1 MHQSFYLLSLH
12 LSPVPPSITSP
23 VAGFTYTVN
32 ASDPVTFQCTTSG
45 IPPPLIT
52 FYNNSGL
59 LLTST
64 VDPRVTISDPI
75 TYIMI
80 GDQTVSTA
88 STSLTINGTRDGD
101 SGNYTCVA
109 SNQGAAM
116 LLSNQTFQLVV
127 QCKLLLITHTLNVS
141 MFLLFLILQYFPPSP
156 HLLQTKL

>member
-1 MHQSFYLLSLH
+1 MTTS
-12 LSPVPPSITSP
+12 LSPVPPNITLS

-32 ASDPVTFQCTTSG
+32 ASDPVTFQCTASG

-52 FYNNSGL
+52 FYNSSG

-64 VDPRVTISDPI
+64 VDPRVTISDGPI
-75 TYIMI
+75 TGYITI

-127 QCKLLLITHTLNVS
+127 QCKLLLIKHTLNVS
-141 MFLLFLILQYFPPSP
+141 MFLLFPILQYFPPSP
-156 HLLQTKL
+156 HPLQTEL

>member
-1 MHQSFYLLSLH
+1 MTTS
-12 LSPVPPSITSP
+12 LSPVPPNITLS

-32 ASDPVTFQCTTSG
+32 ASDPVTLQCTASG

-75 TYIMI
+75 TGYIMI

-88 STSLTINGTRDGD
+88 STSLTINGTRDED
-101 SGNYTCVA
+101 SGYYICVA

-116 LLSNQTFQLVV
+116 LYYNQTFQLVV
-127 QCKLLLITHTLNVS
+127 QCKLLLIKHTLNVS
-141 MFLLFLILQYFPPSP
+141 MFLLFPILQYFPPSP